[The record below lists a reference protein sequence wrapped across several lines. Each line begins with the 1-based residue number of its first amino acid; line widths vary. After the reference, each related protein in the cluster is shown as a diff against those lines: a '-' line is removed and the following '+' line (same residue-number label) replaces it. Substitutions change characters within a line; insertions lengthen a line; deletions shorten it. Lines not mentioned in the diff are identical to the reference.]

1 MKLYMK
7 TTYQLTWEWNWIWH
21 IKENLN
27 QNMFTSELYISLHN
41 LSSTRNEK
49 ISALIALFLINF
61 SSHFSTSEFRSA
73 FLKTIRQIIRE
84 SVRNMSLPALDT
96 LRKPEPPQRSESTKL
111 SSQMSTDSRSP
122 IGEFQEAN
130 FATQDRPHFSEDT
143 NDPALASQ
151 DKLLIAS

>member
-1 MKLYMK
+1 MK
-7 TTYQLTWEWNWIWH
+7 TTYQLIWERKWIWH

-41 LSSTRNEK
+41 LSSTRIEK
-49 ISALIALFLINF
+49 FSAITIINF
-61 SSHFSTSEFRSA
+61 SSHCSTSEFRSA

-122 IGEFQEAN
+122 IGEFHEAN
-130 FATQDRPHFSEDT
+130 FATQTSF
-143 NDPALASQ
+143 LGGY
-151 DKLLIAS
+151 